1 MNYDVVIESIQPNVG
16 ILTILATLLSVTSI
30 EVAKNPGTH
39 LLEDLTIPDVSRVI
53 EMAWEDRTPFDAI
66 KNQFNLCEQSVIN
79 LMRRELSDGAFRNW
93 RKRVNNRKTK
103 HTSFR
108 LPTVLRGYCSTQYK
122 VRSKT
127 R

>member
-1 MNYDVVIESIQPNVG
+1 MNYDVVIESTQPNVG
-16 ILTILATLLSVTSI
+16 FLNKLAPHLTAISI
-30 EVAKNPGTH
+30 DMAKSQKVH
-39 LLEDLTIPDVSRVI
+39 LIKDLTISDVSRII

-66 KNQFNLCEQSVIN
+66 KNQFNLGEQSVIN
-79 LMRRELSDGAFRNW
+79 LMRSELSDGAFRNW
-93 RKRVNNRKTK
+93 RKRVSSRKTK
-103 HTSFR
+103 HISLR

>member
-1 MNYDVVIESIQPNVG
+1 MNYDVVIESIQPNVEFF
-16 ILTILATLLSVTSI
+16 ILLTLLGSMSI
-30 EVAKNPGTH
+30 EMAKSQSVH
-39 LLEDLTIPDVSRVI
+39 LLEELTIADVSRVI

>member
-1 MNYDVVIESIQPNVG
+1 MNYDVVIESIQPNVNFFSLLAFLG
-16 ILTILATLLSVTSI
+16 AMSIKMAKSASAHPFKELT
-30 EVAKNPGTH
+30 VA
-39 LLEDLTIPDVSRVI
+39 DVSRVI

-79 LMRRELSDGAFRNW
+79 LMRRELSDGAYRNW
-93 RKRVNNRKTK
+93 RKRVTNRKTK
-103 HTSFR
+103 HISLR